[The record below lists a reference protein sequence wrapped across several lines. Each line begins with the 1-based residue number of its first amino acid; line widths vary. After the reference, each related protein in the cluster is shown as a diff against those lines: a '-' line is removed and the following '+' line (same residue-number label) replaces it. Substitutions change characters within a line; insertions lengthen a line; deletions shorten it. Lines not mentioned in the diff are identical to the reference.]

1 MENYVELLKRRIDE
15 AKLKVTPFFQ
25 SLLVGVEG
33 WKYTGAQDVA
43 AYPAAM
49 LFGSWSAIFAEK
61 LVGNLKTW
69 DTSRQQFALSALLR
83 HRRPDG
89 AFIGQGV
96 DSLRNSKSLEY
107 LLLHCTNYASG
118 AALEIDPN
126 WDFRTTYLDR
136 FLDPDTLAQWLD
148 GRSLARPWEEG
159 NNVVNIA
166 SYLALC
172 DKHGISP
179 AKARLY
185 QLLEWHYQWQNP
197 KTGGFDAF
205 SSPSFQQRLQSLVGA
220 VHNFHLHLYLRE
232 PLRCEAVIA
241 SHLPLYLVMGRLT
254 ACLSID
260 FVELAVRTLPFSPD
274 PQLLVDAIL
283 FHAEALLKSQR
294 SDGGW
299 LEAEN
304 DSTPTSAA
312 GFSDRIP
319 ASCSYATWFRLA
331 ALGMIAVVLL
341 KDSPERWGFRKS
353 LGMGYAPDYWPPLP
367 RGVEIRPPT
376 WKALANV
383 RARALPQHAKSV
395 MIRFAG
401 KFI

>member
-1 MENYVELLKRRIDE
+1 MSTYAAELAHRIE
-15 AKLKVTPFFQ
+15 QARSQASQFFD
-25 SLLVGVEG
+25 SLRIPTGY
-33 WKYTGAQDVA
+33 KYTSTHQIESF
-43 AYPAAM
+43 PAAI
-49 LFGSWSAIFAEK
+49 LYGTWAAVLGASLASNCRGFSSDDK
-61 LVGNLKTW
+61 LW
-69 DTSRQQFALSALLR
+69 ALEVLTK

-89 AFIGQGV
+89 VFRPCGLDRIAT
-96 DSLRNSKSLEY
+96 SKSVEY
-107 LLLHCTNYASG
+107 LVLHCTNYASG

-159 NNVVNIA
+159 NNIVNIA

-172 DKHGISP
+172 DKRGISL
-179 AKARLY
+179 AKERLY
-185 QLLEWHYQWQNP
+185 QLLEWHYLWQNP

-205 SSPSFQQRLQSLVGA
+205 SSPSFGQRLQSLAGA

-232 PLRCEAVIA
+232 PLRCEEVIA
-241 SHLPLYLVMGRLT
+241 SNLPPYLVMGRLT

-260 FVELAVRTLPFSPD
+260 FVELALRTLPFSPD
-274 PQLLVDAIL
+274 PQLLVDVLL

-312 GFSDRIP
+312 GFSDKVP

-353 LGMGYAPDYWPPLP
+353 LGMGYAPDYWPSLP
-367 RGVEIRPPT
+367 SGVEISPPT
-376 WKALANV
+376 WKALAHL
-383 RARALPQHAKSV
+383 RARVLPQQAKSI